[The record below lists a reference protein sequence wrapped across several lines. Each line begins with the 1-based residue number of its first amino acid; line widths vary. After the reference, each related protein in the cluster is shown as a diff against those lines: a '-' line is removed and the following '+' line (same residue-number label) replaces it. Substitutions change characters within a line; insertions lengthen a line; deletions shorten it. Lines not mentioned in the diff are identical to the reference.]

1 MITSSHILIANL
13 VYKYILKSTN
23 FILDLPAFSYGNIRP
38 DLDKGYIKCEH
49 TLEDSLEMINIYS
62 EDIINS
68 NISVKDFSMALGI
81 ICHFVSD
88 YFCIY
93 HTKEYWKKDKLGHG
107 TYEVT
112 LHTKLL
118 SMFLTGSID
127 LRYKCKKEVSIKNLI
142 LKIRKKYYLEPQGIM
157 TDINYSLIAASSVCE
172 FIVKSSKVYQRYK
185 IE

>member
-13 VYKYILKSTN
+13 VYKYILKNTG
-23 FILDLPAFSYGNIRP
+23 FILDLPAFSYGNIKP
-38 DLDKGYIKCEH
+38 DLDKSYIKCEH
-49 TLEDSLEMINIYS
+49 TLEDSLDMINIYS

-68 NISVKDFSMALGI
+68 SISVKDFSMALGI

-93 HTKEYWKKDKLGHG
+93 HTKEYWKTDKLGHG
-107 TYEVT
+107 TYEIT

-118 SMFLTGSID
+118 SMFLTGNIN
-127 LRYKCKKEVSIKNLI
+127 LRYKCKKETSIKDLI
-142 LKIRKKYYLEPQGIM
+142 IKIRKKYSLEHQGIM